1 MGLDCIAQAMR
12 NEDVA
17 EESHV
22 SREKT
27 MQPTRERLYGFFSAV
42 NYRREPIVRYTKIF
56 KKAV

>member
-27 MQPTRERLYGFFSAV
+27 MQLIGETTAWFFLCNCPLCPQHV
-42 NYRREPIVRYTKIF
+42 CDTKI
-56 KKAV
+56 